1 MVGLPAVGID
11 WDVSLSG
18 FADLHRF
25 RRSTVALRLDLDAC
39 YFIYA
44 PHVMDCAELPMPL
57 RLIQGASF
65 DPATTQLMGLAYD
78 RACEGV
84 SEERVV
90 RELIARRIIEAAKRG
105 ERNLGKLIEYGR
117 GREDGVAEA
126 G

>member
-1 MVGLPAVGID
+1 MKTSRGDGGWAVPLRAFSQID
-11 WDVSLSG
+11 
-18 FADLHRF
+18 
-25 RRSTVALRLDLDAC
+25 TVFGGLRLDLDAC